1 MRKQILFLSL
11 VALGLSSCLK
21 DDNNSPNPVDPVTPT
36 TPVSEGGIFKPSVG
50 GATQPNQVFID
61 LSAKSE
67 STAKRDS
74 WDFGF
79 YCGNEFRVIL
89 NSTVKM
95 AAKQLETTNIDEVQT
110 EDPSVAVGFSTPAT
124 SGYVDGPWGE
134 INSNTKGR
142 GTAIAEI
149 SATESEHKVYLVNM
163 GASVPTDAS
172 PQAGAT
178 ALEGDSRG
186 WKKIRVTR
194 NGNDYVIDYAELN
207 ATTHQSITVRK
218 NPAYNFVFV
227 SLNQGKV
234 VNVQPEKAKWDI
246 AFSPL
251 INYTATRR
259 PATLENSVTY
269 YFADVVTTNILGNVR
284 AQIIKSDSA
293 EKRDQDYAAYDKA
306 KANEI
311 NFNDPS
317 LNQQLVIGASWR
329 NTFNKVL
336 YDNVF
341 YVIEDAEG
349 NLFKL
354 KFVSLMNEQGVRG
367 YPVFEYALLK

>member
-11 VALGLSSCLK
+11 VALGLSSCSK

-79 YCGNEFRVIL
+79 YCGDEFRVIL

-110 EDPSVAVGFSTPAT
+110 EDPNVAVGFSTPAT

-149 SATESEHKVYLVNM
+149 SATY
-163 GASVPTDAS
+163 
-172 PQAGAT
+172 
-178 ALEGDSRG
+178 
-186 WKKIRVTR
+186 
-194 NGNDYVIDYAELN
+194 
-207 ATTHQSITVRK
+207 
-218 NPAYNFVFV
+218 
-227 SLNQGKV
+227 
-234 VNVQPEKAKWDI
+234 
-246 AFSPL
+246 
-251 INYTATRR
+251 
-259 PATLENSVTY
+259 
-269 YFADVVTTNILGNVR
+269 
-284 AQIIKSDSA
+284 
-293 EKRDQDYAAYDKA
+293 
-306 KANEI
+306 
-311 NFNDPS
+311 
-317 LNQQLVIGASWR
+317 
-329 NTFNKVL
+329 
-336 YDNVF
+336 
-341 YVIEDAEG
+341 
-349 NLFKL
+349 
-354 KFVSLMNEQGVRG
+354 
-367 YPVFEYALLK
+367 